1 MNTRRLDL
9 PLFGII
15 AALTVIGLL
24 MVGSAGSVIGS
35 AQDGPFHLLI
45 SQLWKLLPG
54 LVLLVLFWVVP
65 YQKLSKLTRLALPAS
80 LLLLV
85 LVLVQGV
92 GTSSHA
98 AQRWISLGFFSFQPA
113 ELVKLFLVL
122 YLADNLTRRK
132 DQLSEFK
139 TGLLPPLIMILLAC
153 GLLLLQ
159 PDLSSAVLVFV
170 TAFTMFLIG
179 GVSGKQLLLTLL
191 VLVPLTLLAIY
202 AEPYRWA
209 RITAFVDPWAVSDG
223 EGYQVV
229 QSLLAIGSGGLTGVG
244 LGASTQ
250 KLFYLPEAHTDFIFS
265 ILVEEMGLLGSL
277 MVVVLFAGLIIIG
290 LRIAKNCSD
299 AFGRLLAV
307 GITAWLGVQVIFNLG
322 VVTALLPTTGLPL
335 PFISYGGTSL
345 VISLAAVGILGNIA
359 RQTASGAIAPVVV
372 KQTSTS
378 SMATATPFTRTVRS
392 PSTGSRVYN
401 PSRDHR
407 RRWS

>member
-1 MNTRRLDL
+1 MQTKRLDL
-9 PLFGII
+9 ALFGLI

-24 MVGSAGSVIGS
+24 MVGSAGSIVGS
-35 AQDGPFHLLI
+35 AQDGAFQLLI

-54 LVLLVLFWVVP
+54 VALLILFWRLP
-65 YQKLSKLTRLALPAS
+65 YQKLSRLTRLAMPAS

-132 DQLSEFK
+132 DSLNEFK
-139 TGLLPPLIMILLAC
+139 TGLLPPLLMILLSC

-191 VLVPLTLLAIY
+191 ILVPLTLLAIY
-202 AEPYRWA
+202 SEPYRWA
-209 RITAFVDPWAVSDG
+209 RITAFVDPWAVSDA
-223 EGYQVV
+223 EGYQAV

-265 ILVEEMGLLGSL
+265 ILAEEMGLLGSL
-277 MVVVLFAGLIIIG
+277 LVVALFAGLIVIG
-290 LRIAKNCSD
+290 LKIAKDTNDS
-299 AFGRLLAV
+299 FGRLLAV
-307 GITAWLGVQVIFNLG
+307 GITVWLGVQAIFNLG

-359 RQTASGAIAPVVV
+359 RQSASGSITPPARSQSSS
-372 KQTSTS
+372 QTSS
-378 SMATATPFTRTVRS
+378 SSFRPHGVR
-392 PSTGSRVYN
+392 GGGVRVYN
-401 PSRDHR
+401 PPADNR